1 MSGREHTPN
10 QILLVTL
17 HNVGAIIGKTGK
29 TIDELIKLTNINR
42 EELEGIIASQ
52 INSGY
57 LEYSTD
63 QTGTIRYHL
72 TGRGI
77 IRVSSLYT

>member
-1 MSGREHTPN
+1 MIGREHTPH
-10 QILLVTL
+10 QILLIAL
-17 HNVGAIIGKTGK
+17 HNVGAIVGKTGK
-29 TIDELIKLTNINR
+29 TIDDMLKLTDLSR
-42 EELEGIIASQ
+42 EELDGIIVSQ

-57 LEYSTD
+57 LECSTD
-63 QTGTIRYHL
+63 QAGIKHYNL

>member
-1 MSGREHTPN
+1 MIGREHTPH
-10 QILLVTL
+10 QILLITL

-29 TIDELIKLTNINR
+29 TLDELINLTNINR
-42 EELEGIIASQ
+42 EELDGIIASQ

-63 QTGTIRYHL
+63 QTGTKRYHL

>member
-1 MSGREHTPN
+1 
-10 QILLVTL
+10 
-17 HNVGAIIGKTGK
+17 VGAIIGKQENT
-29 TIDELIKLTNINR
+29 DELIKLTNING

-52 INSGY
+52 ITSGY
-57 LEYSTD
+57 LEYSAD
-63 QTGTIRYHL
+63 QTGAKRYSL

>member
-1 MSGREHTPN
+1 MSGREYTPH
-10 QILLVTL
+10 QILLIAL
-17 HNVGAIIGKTGK
+17 HNSGAIIGKPGK
-29 TIDELIKLTNINR
+29 TLDEIIKLTNLKR
-42 EELEGIIASQ
+42 EELEAIIVNQ

-57 LEYSTD
+57 LEYTTD
-63 QTGTIRYHL
+63 QTGTKYYHL

>member
-1 MSGREHTPN
+1 MSGRELTPH
-10 QILLVTL
+10 QTLLIAL
-17 HNVGAIIGKTGK
+17 HNVGSIIGKSGK
-29 TIDELIKLTNINR
+29 TYDELIKLTGINK
-42 EELEGIIASQ
+42 EELDGIIANQ

-57 LEYSTD
+57 LDSITD
-63 QTGTIRYHL
+63 ENGVKRYLL

>member
-1 MSGREHTPN
+1 MSGREHTPH
-10 QILLVTL
+10 QILLITF
-17 HNVGAIIGKTGK
+17 HNVGAIIGKMGK
-29 TIDELIKLTNINR
+29 TLDELIKLTNINR

-57 LEYSTD
+57 LECSTD
-63 QTGTIRYHL
+63 QTETKRYYL

>member
-1 MSGREHTPN
+1 MSGREHTPH
-10 QILLVTL
+10 QILLITL

-29 TIDELIKLTNINR
+29 TLDELIKLTNINR

-57 LEYSTD
+57 LEYSAD
-63 QTGTIRYHL
+63 QTGTKRYHL

>member
-1 MSGREHTPN
+1 MSGREHTPH
-10 QILLVTL
+10 QILLIAL
-17 HNVGAIIGKTGK
+17 HNSGAIIGKTGK
-29 TIDELIKLTNINR
+29 TLDELTKLTNINR

-52 INSGY
+52 ITSGY

-63 QTGTIRYHL
+63 QTETKRYHL

>member
-1 MSGREHTPN
+1 MSGREYTPH
-10 QILLVTL
+10 QILLIAL
-17 HNVGAIIGKTGK
+17 HNSGAIIGKPGK
-29 TIDELIKLTNINR
+29 TLDEIIKLTNIKR
-42 EELEGIIASQ
+42 EELEAIIVNQ

-57 LEYSTD
+57 LEYTTD
-63 QTGTIRYHL
+63 ETETKYYHL

>member
-10 QILLVTL
+10 QILLVAL
-17 HNVGAIIGKTGK
+17 HNTGAIIGKKGK
-29 TIDELIKLTNINR
+29 TLEELIKLTNINK
-42 EELEGIIASQ
+42 EELEGIITSQ
-52 INSGY
+52 ITSGY
-57 LEYSTD
+57 LEVSTD
-63 QTGTIRYHL
+63 QTGTRSYHL

>member
-1 MSGREHTPN
+1 MSGREHTPH
-10 QILLVTL
+10 QILLLAL
-17 HNVGAIIGKTGK
+17 HNAGAIIGKTGK
-29 TIDELIKLTNINR
+29 TLDELIKLTNINR

-52 INSGY
+52 VTSGY

-63 QTGTIRYHL
+63 QTGTKRYHL

>member
-1 MSGREHTPN
+1 MSGREYTPH
-10 QILLVTL
+10 QILLIAL
-17 HNVGAIIGKTGK
+17 HNTGAIIGKPGK
-29 TIDELIKLTNINR
+29 TLDELIKLTNINR
-42 EELEGIIASQ
+42 EELEAIITNQ
-52 INSGY
+52 TNSGY
-57 LEYSTD
+57 LEYTTD

>member
-1 MSGREHTPN
+1 MIGREHTPH
-10 QILLVTL
+10 QILLVAL

-29 TIDELIKLTNINR
+29 TLDELIKLTNINR

-52 INSGY
+52 ITSGY
-57 LEYSTD
+57 LEYSDD
-63 QTGTIRYHL
+63 QTGTRRYHL

>member
-1 MSGREHTPN
+1 MIGREYTPH
-10 QILLVTL
+10 QILLVAM
-17 HNVGAIIGKTGK
+17 HNEGAIVGKTGK
-29 TIDELIKLTNINR
+29 TIDELLKLTGLSR
-42 EELEGIIASQ
+42 EDLNGIIASQ

-57 LEYSTD
+57 LESSTD
-63 QTGTIRYHL
+63 HAGVKRYQL

>member
-1 MSGREHTPN
+1 MIGREHTPH
-10 QILLVTL
+10 QTLLIAL
-17 HNVGAIIGKTGK
+17 HNVGAIVGKTGK
-29 TIDELIKLTNINR
+29 TIDELLKMTGLGR
-42 EELEGIIASQ
+42 EELDGIIASQ

-57 LEYSTD
+57 LECSTD
-63 QTGTIRYHL
+63 QAGIKRYQL